1 MGYFLFIEFCDS
13 VMYSGHKFFMWFAH
27 IFSLSVPFHSLSEQH
42 LLKSWYVLILMSYGL
57 CFWWLWNHC
66 LTQGHKD
73 FSYVYSQ
80 SSIVFILIFRYMIH
94 FELICMYDIRNGL
107 KYYFFFANLLK
118 KLSWHPLL
126 KIDWSDGYRFVLG
139 FSVLVHLSMYLFWSQ
154 CHTIPVAF

>member
-107 KYYFFFANLLK
+107 KYYFFFCK
-118 KLSWHPLL
+118 FIE
-126 KIDWSDGYRFVLG
+126 KIILAPFAENRLIRWV
-139 FSVLVHLSMYLFWSQ
+139 
-154 CHTIPVAF
+154 